1 MNKKYLLNLINNL
14 TDFQHILD
22 SIKQEKSLSINGL
35 RTSSFSYFTS
45 ALNQALTV
53 GTRFPHPHENAGQ
66 TTKVHPSFFL
76 VIEPNQD
83 KAEET
88 YENLKF
94 FGINALLF
102 PKWEILPYEENE
114 SLKEISLRRLETFF
128 QLVNFSSITNQD
140 YTAKTPVGATSYYP
154 VIKGEETSPPQNN
167 NQITLNKSA
176 IIVLP
181 VDTLLQRV
189 IPPDYFPENI
199 LRFRY
204 KDKINVEALSNKLI
218 EIGYQR
224 SNMVEIRGEYSI
236 RGGIID
242 IFTLNYEN
250 PIRIDLFGD
259 EIESIRLFN
268 PYTHRSIKKIDE
280 KDEVVILPA
289 NETSI
294 LNKLIEN
301 GINLPSFFSYFP
313 NNTIIIQNEPGDFQ
327 NLLEEYQELI
337 KRLYNEAVEEGRVV
351 YKPDLLYINCEEL
364 MRTINEF
371 QQINCTILDIEKE
384 NNYKFSLN
392 ISTFINIEPSFSKYV
407 DIIKTNQKNGYTIE
421 IVCDNK
427 GQALR
432 LEELLK
438 EFDIGAV
445 NLAVN
450 PDMCRDATF
459 CVSADEH
466 TPSPFPLPSGERI
479 KVRGLDTDEI
489 KEIIISEGELHDG
502 FLFPDIKLMLITDRE
517 IFGRYRRKLH
527 KIKYKSGRVLRGI
540 DEIKAG
546 DYIVHTEYGI
556 GRYEGITRTTIDNN
570 QVDLISITYQG
581 GDKLYVPVDKIKYV
595 QKYIA
600 VEGVEPILD
609 RLGGTR
615 WAKVKAKQKAEIEKI
630 ASELLQLYAER
641 ETVEGFRFGDDTL
654 WQREFEASFLYE
666 ETPDQLEAIEDVKKD
681 MTSIKPMDRLICGDV
696 GYGKT
701 EVAIR
706 AAFKAIQ
713 DNKQVAV
720 LVPTTILAYQHFTT
734 FSERFADFPVKVE
747 MLSRF
752 KTPKEQREIIKR
764 LKEGKVDVVIGT
776 HRLLSLDIQFKD
788 LGLIV
793 IDEEQRFGVKQKEKL
808 KQLKKSVDVITLSA
822 TPIPRTLYMALSGL
836 RDMSIINTPPENR
849 LPIKTMLIHFD
860 RELITEAI
868 LRELNR
874 GGQVY
879 FVHNRVYNIDK
890 VAEQLHSIV
899 PKAKIAI
906 AHGQIDEKNL
916 EQVMID
922 FINQKYDILLSTTI
936 IENGLDIPN
945 VNTIIINRADAL
957 GLAELYQLRGRV
969 GRDIHRAYAY
979 LIVPKGT
986 AITDTARERLNAI
999 REFTELGSGFGVAM
1013 KDMEI
1018 RGTGNILGKE
1028 QHGSIVSIGFELY
1041 CQMLEEAVKRLKGE
1055 TIKESIDVEIKW
1067 DNTGYISEKYIPVES
1082 HRFMFY
1088 KKLSK
1093 AESEG
1098 EIQEIK
1104 DELNDIYG
1112 EYPPEI
1118 EQLINLA
1125 HLRVL
1130 CEICGIKSLQLL
1142 KTGLKFV
1149 FEDRIIHS
1157 EHFPELINSI
1167 RKMTEVAKVVL
1178 TGEGELKLKIDWEKY
1193 KDTEKAFQ
1201 DNKISVALTII
1212 QKVVRDLSR
1221 NKFLM

>member
-1 MNKKYLLNLINNL
+1 MNKKYLLSLINNL
-14 TDFQHILD
+14 TDFHNILD
-22 SIKQEKSLSINGL
+22 SIRQGKSLSINGL
-35 RTSSFSYFTS
+35 RTSSFSYFIA

-53 GTRFPHPHENAGQ
+53 GTRSPRPYENAGQ

-140 YTAKTPVGATSYYP
+140 YTAKTPVGATSYHP
-154 VIKGEETSPPQNN
+154 IIKGEETAPLQNN

-181 VDTLLQRV
+181 IDTLLQRV

-199 LRFRY
+199 SRFRY
-204 KDKINVEALSNKLI
+204 RDKIDVEALSNKLI

-294 LNKLIEN
+294 LNKLIEK

-313 NNTIIIQNEPGDFQ
+313 NNTIIIKNEPGDFQ
-327 NLLEEYQELI
+327 NVLENYQELI
-337 KRLYNEAVEEGRVV
+337 KRLYYEAVEEGRVV
-351 YKPDLLYINCEEL
+351 YKPDSLYINCEEL
-364 MRTINEF
+364 IRTINEF
-371 QQINCTILDIEKE
+371 QKINCTILDIEKE
-384 NNYKFSLN
+384 DNHKFSLN

-438 EFDIGAV
+438 EFDIGAL
-445 NLAVN
+445 NTTTN
-450 PDMCRDATF
+450 PDITDRDAMH
-459 CVSADEH
+459 CVS
-466 TPSPFPLPSGERI
+466 TNNNIR
-479 KVRGLDTDEI
+479 
-489 KEIIISEGELHDG
+489 EIIISEGELHDG
-502 FLFPDIKLMLITDRE
+502 FLFSDIKLMLITDRE

-600 VEGVEPILD
+600 VEGVEPMLD

-654 WQREFEASFLYE
+654 WQSEFEASFLYE

-764 LKEGKVDVVIGT
+764 LKEGRVDVVIGT

-945 VNTIIINRADAL
+945 VNTIIINRADAF

-1055 TIKESIDVEIKW
+1055 IIKESINVEIKW
-1067 DNTGYISEKYIPVES
+1067 DNTGYIPENYIPVES
-1082 HRFMFY
+1082 QRFMLY

-1093 AESEG
+1093 TESEE

-1112 EYPPEI
+1112 EYPPEV
-1118 EQLINLA
+1118 ETLINLA

-1149 FEDRIIHS
+1149 FEDKITHS

-1167 RKMTEVAKVVL
+1167 QKMTEVAKVVL